1 MTVLPGVAPATTG
14 LGPARVARA
23 SRAGWAGGAALLVL
37 LAVLAA
43 GPYLFDRGVQ
53 VKLTLLLTY
62 VLLATMWNLLAGYG
76 GLISI
81 GQQAFIGIG
90 GYGLIYAA
98 DTVGV
103 NPFLAVPVAAALCG
117 AVAWV
122 SSFLLF
128 RLAGGYFAIGTWVFA
143 EVVRL
148 LTTQVDALG
157 AGSGTSLRA
166 YAGVEPVYRV
176 AYVYWLSLAAVVLSV
191 VGVYLL
197 MRSRT
202 GLALTAVRDEPT
214 AAGSLGIQVVRAR
227 RVVWVAAGAGSGVVG
242 ALLASSALRV
252 QPDSIYSV
260 NYTAFAIFMVV
271 LGGIGTIEGPVL
283 GAVLFFLLQ
292 DSLADLGATYLI
304 VLGVVAVLF
313 TLYVPKGLW
322 GLLSRGRV
330 QLFPTG
336 YRLLQDREK
345 RR

>member
-1 MTVLPGVAPATTG
+1 MTVVSGAAPADTG
-14 LGPARVARA
+14 RGPARVARA
-23 SRAGWAGGAALLVL
+23 SRASWVGGGVLLVL

-43 GPYLFDRGVQ
+43 GPYLFDRGAQ

-62 VLLATMWNLLAGYG
+62 VLLASMWNLLAGYG

-90 GYGLIYAA
+90 GYGLVYAA
-98 DTVGV
+98 DTLGV

-117 AVAWV
+117 AVAWA
-122 SSFLLF
+122 SSYLLF

-148 LTTQVDALG
+148 LTTQVNALG

-166 YAGVEPVYRV
+166 YADVEPVYRV
-176 AYVYWLSLAAVVLSV
+176 AYVYWLSLAAVVVCV

-214 AAGSLGIQVVRAR
+214 AAGSLGVQVVRAR
-227 RVVWVAAGAGSGVVG
+227 RVVWVAAGAGSGIVG
-242 ALLASSALRV
+242 ALLTSSTLRV
-252 QPDSIYSV
+252 QPDSIFSV

-292 DSLADLGATYLI
+292 DSLADLGATYLV
-304 VLGVVAVLF
+304 VLGLLAVLF

-330 QLFPTG
+330 QLFPIG
-336 YRLLQDREK
+336 YRLLPEREDRP
-345 RR
+345 

>member
-1 MTVLPGVAPATTG
+1 M
-14 LGPARVARA
+14 
-23 SRAGWAGGAALLVL
+23 
-37 LAVLAA
+37 
-43 GPYLFDRGVQ
+43 
-53 VKLTLLLTY
+53 
-62 VLLATMWNLLAGYG
+62 
-76 GLISI
+76 
-81 GQQAFIGIG
+81 
-90 GYGLIYAA
+90 
-98 DTVGV
+98 
-103 NPFLAVPVAAALCG
+103 
-117 AVAWV
+117 
-122 SSFLLF
+122 
-128 RLAGGYFAIGTWVFA
+128 FA

-176 AYVYWLSLAAVVLSV
+176 AYVYWLSLAAVVVSV
-191 VGVYLL
+191 VGVYVL

-214 AAGSLGIQVVRAR
+214 AAGSLGVQVVRAR
-227 RVVWVAAGAGSGVVG
+227 RLVWVVAGAGSGVVG
-242 ALLASSALRV
+242 ALLASSTLRV

-304 VLGVVAVLF
+304 VLGLVAVLF

-322 GLLSRGRV
+322 GLVSRGRL
-330 QLFPTG
+330 QLFPIG
-336 YRLLQDREK
+336 YRLVVPDRQDDRSAGATRRRSRRRPAPHVPDRPRRASEHDRPDRRAARAGGDRPAVASFDSAASPRFREVMQALVGALHGVARDVRLTEQEWQAAIGFLTRCGQHH
-345 RR
+345 RRPAAGAHPALGRARACRC